1 MDEYSK
7 DIIIINFAKWLFI
20 ALSAGLVIFL
30 FWQNYSP
37 AGEQTVDYDFT
48 KNNFTAGLN
57 PSTRVQKIVCDKI
70 EGCSQEVF
78 NDPTYIELI
87 MPRRFQTADVKL
99 TLDNPNN
106 FDIYFGVK
114 TGPGWQY
121 ALTKVDQN
129 GNAHLDLSGAYINK
143 RIVEFVLSIPSL
155 KDNQYSVKLKDIKF
169 TFKKDNLFQ
178 KILNKL

>member
-1 MDEYSK
+1 MNAYSIDK
-7 DIIIINFAKWLFI
+7 IIIHISKWLFI
-20 ALSAGLVIFL
+20 SLAAAVVIFL
-30 FWQNYSP
+30 FWKNYSP

-87 MPRRFQTADVKL
+87 MPRRFQTADIQL
-99 TLDNPNN
+99 AMDNSNA
-106 FDIYFGVK
+106 FDVYLGVK

-121 ALTKVDQN
+121 ALSKIDQS
-129 GNAHLDLSGAYINK
+129 GNAHLDLSDAYINNRVAK
-143 RIVEFVLSIPSL
+143 FILSIPSL
-155 KDNQYSVKLKDIKF
+155 KDNQYSIRIKDIKF
-169 TFKKDNLFQ
+169 TFKKDNLLK